1 MGKAEYELSEVG
13 ASIES
18 GEKKIRERNRSLK
31 NLLNVDYYIL
41 FLFTVFFS
49 IIGIT
54 IFTGCSDLKNNFES
68 GMGEFEHGV
77 KTVEDFINYLPSNF
91 SFWINEQTTV
101 IDGIT
106 NEIVLYSVRKPTT
119 FLNTSI
125 NELVGR
131 LNVIG
136 GGMIPG
142 VDLQLNIDTVDIP
155 EIYFDNWNMDI
166 PTNELINVLRI
177 IIDIPYYFGVIS
189 LSISIL
195 FMSICFGKGVTLVMD
210 YRSRFHFIF
219 KISFWIG
226 FIFGILFLLLTIG
239 LLYVHFLYVE
249 NVGKRIEEV
258 QGYIEGNITVY
269 NNFMDQNEIL
279 MSLFISDNLNVM
291 VNTTNQLVEQLRNM
305 IQENL
310 NRILAMNIEILLDKF
325 DLVNVIVTLDDF
337 KIDPKI
343 IDLLWINEKINSIFI
358 GLIVFSGVTGSFFV
372 LLFVIACCERK

>member
-13 ASIES
+13 SSIES

-41 FLFTVFFS
+41 FIFTVFFS

-54 IFTGCSDLKNNFES
+54 IFTGCSALKNNFES
-68 GMGEFEHGV
+68 GMREFEYGV
-77 KTVEDFINYLPSNF
+77 EMVEDFINYLPSNF

-106 NEIVLYSVRKPTT
+106 NDIVVYSVRKPTT

-125 NELVGR
+125 NEFVGR

-155 EIYFDNWNMDI
+155 EIYFENWNMDI
-166 PTNELINVLRI
+166 PTSELINVLRI
-177 IIDIPYYFGVIS
+177 MIDIPYYFGVIC
-189 LSISIL
+189 LSVSIL
-195 FMSICFGKGVTLVMD
+195 FMSVCFGKGIVLVMD
-210 YRSRFHFIF
+210 YRSRLNFIF

-226 FIFGILFLLLTIG
+226 LIFGLLFLLLTFG
-239 LLYVHFLYVE
+239 LLYVHFLYVD

-269 NNFMDQNEIL
+269 NNFMDENGVL
-279 MSLFISDNLNVM
+279 MSVFISENLNVM
-291 VNTTNQLVEQLRNM
+291 VNTTNELVEQLRNM

-310 NRILAMNIEILLDKF
+310 NRILAMNIEILFDKF
-325 DLVNVIVTLDDF
+325 DLVNVIVSLDDF

-343 IDLLWINEKINSIFI
+343 IDLLWVNEKINSIFV
-358 GLIVFSGVTGSFFV
+358 GLIIFSGVCASFFV
-372 LLFVIACCERK
+372 LLVVIACCEK

>member
-18 GEKKIRERNRSLK
+18 GEKKIRERNRSMK
-31 NLLNVDYYIL
+31 NLLNVNYYIL
-41 FLFTVFFS
+41 FIFTVFFS

-54 IFTGCSDLKNNFES
+54 IFNGCSELKTNFES
-68 GMGEFEHGV
+68 GMREFEHGV
-77 KTVEDFINYLPSNF
+77 KTVEDFINYLPTNF

-125 NELVGR
+125 NEFVNR
-131 LNVIG
+131 LNDIG
-136 GGMIPG
+136 GIMILG
-142 VDLQLNIDTVDIP
+142 VDLQLNIDTIDIP

-177 IIDIPYYFGVIS
+177 IIDIPYYFGVIC
-189 LSISIL
+189 LSVSIL
-195 FMSICFGKGVTLVMD
+195 FMCICFVKGLSLVMD
-210 YRSRFHFIF
+210 YRSRFNFIF

-226 FIFGILFLLLTIG
+226 FIFAILFLLLTIG
-239 LLYVHFLYVE
+239 LIYVHFLYVE
-249 NVGKRIEEV
+249 NVGKKIEEV
-258 QGYIEGNITVY
+258 QRYIEGNITVY
-269 NNFMDQNEIL
+269 NNFMDQNEVL
-279 MSLFISDNLNVM
+279 MSVFISDNLNVM

-325 DLVNVIVTLDDF
+325 DLVNVVVSLDDF

-358 GLIVFSGVTGSFFV
+358 GLIVFSGVCASFFV
-372 LLFVIACCERK
+372 ILVVIVCCEK